1 MGSLVF
7 TANINTHS
15 TMNGYE
21 PKPSHARYQWD
32 FTKMLMDVNTASVQE
47 LEERIAENDLGIL
60 ELKRSVQGYLCRHAS
75 LTKSVQEPSC
85 LKSDCENDCTPEAM
99 KVRTAR
105 NAADA
110 LKKVGEMNA
119 ALHVLESDNE
129 EMRMRIAGKGL
140 GGMRVAAAAVAD
152 SKKDNI

>member
-1 MGSLVF
+1 M
-7 TANINTHS
+7 
-15 TMNGYE
+15 
-21 PKPSHARYQWD
+21 
-32 FTKMLMDVNTASVQE
+32 
-47 LEERIAENDLGIL
+47 EERIAENDLGIL

-119 ALHVLESDNE
+119 ALHVLESDSE
-129 EMRMRIAGKGL
+129 EMRMRIAEKGL
-140 GGMRVAAAAVAD
+140 GGMRVAD
-152 SKKDNI
+152 SKKDNSQSLLVDADMKMTEDENNSRRL

>member
-1 MGSLVF
+1 M
-7 TANINTHS
+7 
-15 TMNGYE
+15 
-21 PKPSHARYQWD
+21 
-32 FTKMLMDVNTASVQE
+32 
-47 LEERIAENDLGIL
+47 
-60 ELKRSVQGYLCRHAS
+60 ELKRSAEGYLCTHAS

-119 ALHVLESDNE
+119 AVHVLESDSE
-129 EMRMRIAGKGL
+129 EMRLRITEKVMRIAEKVL
-140 GGMRVAAAAVAD
+140 GGMRVAD
-152 SKKDNI
+152 SNKDNSHSLLQDADMKMGEDENNSRRL